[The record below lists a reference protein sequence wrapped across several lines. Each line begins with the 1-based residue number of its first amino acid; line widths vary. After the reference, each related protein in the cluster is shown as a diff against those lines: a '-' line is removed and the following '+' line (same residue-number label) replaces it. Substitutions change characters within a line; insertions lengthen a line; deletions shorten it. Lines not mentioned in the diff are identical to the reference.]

1 MLEVIKKR
9 RSIRSYLD
17 KEIEEEKI
25 KEILKAAMFAPTAKN
40 LRPTE
45 FIIVKDKKLKD
56 ELSKSTLYSKFA
68 KKAPLVIVICYDLNK
83 GKRFREDC
91 SIAAAHI
98 YLEAVNQGLGTCFI
112 QIVDGAEAD
121 VGDPEAFVK
130 RLLNIPDNY
139 RIQCL
144 MPLGYPADSL
154 PLHDDQE
161 FDEER
166 IHLDK
171 FGSPMRFNKK

>member
-17 KEIEEEKI
+17 KEVEEEKI

-45 FIIVKDKKLKD
+45 FIIVKDEKLRS
-56 ELSKSTLYSKFA
+56 ELSKATIYSKFA
-68 KKAPLVIVICYDLNK
+68 KRAPIVVVICYDTNK
-83 GKRFREDC
+83 GRRFREDC

-98 YLEAVNQGLGTCFI
+98 YLEAVNQGLGTCFV
-112 QIVDGAEAD
+112 QIVEGAEAKA
-121 VGDPEAFVK
+121 GEPEAFVR
-130 RLLNIPDNY
+130 RLLNIPNNY

-144 MPLGYPADSL
+144 MPLGYPADSH

-161 FDEER
+161 FDEKR

-171 FGSPMRFNKK
+171 FGSPTRLNSK